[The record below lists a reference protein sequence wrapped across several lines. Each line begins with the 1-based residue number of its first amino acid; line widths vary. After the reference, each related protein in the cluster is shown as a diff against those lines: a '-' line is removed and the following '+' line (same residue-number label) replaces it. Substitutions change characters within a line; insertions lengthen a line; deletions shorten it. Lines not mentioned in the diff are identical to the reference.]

1 MRLDPQK
8 LLREGKLI
16 AALMSS
22 ELDLLQEVEQRL
34 GQIFGPCELTG
45 ELYSFDA
52 FSAYYEREM
61 GTRLQKK
68 FISFAD
74 MIQVETLPDIKH
86 RTNAIEAEYAVN
98 EQRRINIDP
107 GYVTHAQMVLA
118 TTKPYSHRIYL
129 GNGIHAELTYLC
141 KGKNFYPMAWTYPDY
156 RQPFAIRFFEQV
168 RALYLQEMR
177 ARRESKI

>member
-1 MRLDPQK
+1 MKLDPKK

-22 ELDLLQEVEQRL
+22 ELDLFQEVEQQL
-34 GQIFGPCELTG
+34 VQIFGPCDLTA

-61 GTRLQKK
+61 GVGLQKK
-68 FISFAD
+68 FISFSD

-86 RTNAIEAEYAVN
+86 QTNAIEAQYAVN

-129 GNGIHAELTYLC
+129 RNGIHAELTYLC
-141 KGKNFYPMAWTYPDY
+141 KGKNFYPMEWTYPDY
-156 RQPFAIRFFEQV
+156 REPFAVRFFEQV
-168 RALYLQEMR
+168 RALYLQQMR
-177 ARRESKI
+177 ARCRP

>member
-1 MRLDPQK
+1 MNLDPQK

-22 ELDLLQEVEQRL
+22 ELDLLDEVQQQL
-34 GQIFGPCELTG
+34 AQIFGACELRG
-45 ELYSFDA
+45 ALYSFDA

-61 GTRLQKK
+61 GTGLQKR
-68 FISFAD
+68 FISFAG
-74 MIQVETLPDIKH
+74 MIQVETLPGIKH
-86 RTNAIEAEYAVN
+86 KTNTIEAQYASN

-141 KGKNFYPMAWTYPDY
+141 KGKNFYPMDWTYPDY
-156 RQPFAIRFFEQV
+156 REPFAIRFFEQV

-177 ARRESKI
+177 ARNQP